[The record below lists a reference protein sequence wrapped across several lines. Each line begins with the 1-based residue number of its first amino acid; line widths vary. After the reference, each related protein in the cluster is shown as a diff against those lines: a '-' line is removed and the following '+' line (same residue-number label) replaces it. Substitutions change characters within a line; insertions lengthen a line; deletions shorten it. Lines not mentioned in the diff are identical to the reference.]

1 MAQLLRD
8 DEHLLEVTRP
18 GDHSKDFQACTS
30 VRHAISCQY
39 CWKESIALAGLDN
52 RL

>member
-8 DEHLLEVTRP
+8 DEHLLEVRRP
-18 GDHSKDFQACTS
+18 GDYSRGFQACTS
-30 VRHAISCQY
+30 VRHAISYQRCG
-39 CWKESIALAGLDN
+39 KESIALAGLDN